1 MDNLNNIENRIVEK
15 QKQFRKISLNRQ
27 NRIKTISKKILTKNP
42 YTQTDDFVKKIIKL
56 EISDNNV
63 EDIKIIEKIYSDKN
77 VQCSIGYPTTIINDT
92 TYLIKFFENIADIKI
107 IDIDTN
113 QKIFKNKF
121 LYKINPYLFDI
132 IGNFNDNFNLVF
144 FNDFKMLL
152 QIDIVIDGSNKFL
165 ILYNQERI
173 IIGKYNVKLKLNQE
187 INLYI
192 DNEKLY
198 FNNNSIFNFK
208 KKPKYFYSTSN
219 VFIMKS

>member
-27 NRIKTISKKILTKNP
+27 NRIKTISKKISTKNS
-42 YTQTDDFVKKIIKL
+42 YVQTDDFSKKIIKL

-77 VQCSIGYPTTIINDT
+77 VQCSIGYPPTIINDT

-113 QKIFKNKF
+113 HKIFKNKF
-121 LYKINPYLFDI
+121 LYIINPYLFDI
-132 IGNFNDNFNLVF
+132 NSNFNDNFNLVF
-144 FNDFKMLL
+144 FNDLEMLL
-152 QIDIVIDGSNKFL
+152 QISIFVDRTTKFL
-165 ILYNQERI
+165 ILYNQKKT
-173 IIGKYNVKLKLNQE
+173 IIGKYIVKLKLNQE
-187 INLYI
+187 IKLYI
-192 DNEKLY
+192 DNKKLY

-208 KKPKYFYSTSN
+208 KEPKYFYSSSN
-219 VFIMKS
+219 VFIIKS

>member
-1 MDNLNNIENRIVEK
+1 
-15 QKQFRKISLNRQ
+15 
-27 NRIKTISKKILTKNP
+27 
-42 YTQTDDFVKKIIKL
+42 
-56 EISDNNV
+56 
-63 EDIKIIEKIYSDKN
+63 
-77 VQCSIGYPTTIINDT
+77 
-92 TYLIKFFENIADIKI
+92 
-107 IDIDTN
+107 
-113 QKIFKNKF
+113 
-121 LYKINPYLFDI
+121 
-132 IGNFNDNFNLVF
+132 
-144 FNDFKMLL
+144 MLL